1 MNEHTFKMKLLAEV
15 RVRGA
20 DENVAHQA
28 VCSVLCSPSTD
39 EIRLA
44 NDNNSAIGWNATVI
58 DVDFDSD
65 GPAMLLEINGQA
77 IKPTSNGRR
86 RP

>member
-1 MNEHTFKMKLLAEV
+1 MNEYTFKMKLLAGV
-15 RVRGA
+15 RVRCA
-20 DENVAHQA
+20 DENVARQA
-28 VCSVLCSPSTD
+28 VCSVLRSPSTD

-65 GPAMLLEINGQA
+65 GPAILLEINGQA